1 MPTRSQVC
9 TWIAVAGLLAP
20 SLAAGQDRTE
30 REIVELIV
38 RDGPQA
44 RAIRAEAEVTRR
56 EQLAR
61 LAYPNPAVTWSREG
75 AGFTE
80 FLQAEQSLP
89 LFGTRASLA
98 RAGVAATAA
107 AEADRDVRLWQLRA
121 EAVAAVARFT
131 AEQERAA
138 SAASQIREIER
149 LIEILRTREAE
160 GEGSRFDRLRADQEL
175 RDVRQQA
182 TAAAASVAVARA
194 TLTGLLPAGI
204 VITTIAP
211 ETFATASPSP
221 QSPPLPSHTAA
232 LPSPAQ
238 PQVPS
243 ASGAALPS
251 LDALT
256 ARASS
261 ARAELRALTEAA
273 RQAASEAEA
282 ARRARLP
289 APTIF
294 GGLKRADND
303 DGVRERGGVFGVTV
317 DIPLFDRG
325 GREAARWTAEG
336 ARVAA
341 EHAATER
348 RIHSEIAGAVDVLAL
363 RQAALAQ
370 EDPASAKE
378 LAHIAE
384 VAYREGEVGILEL
397 LDAVRTAARAR
408 DRAIDIRLDARLAR
422 IALERV
428 VGEPLWP

>member
-1 MPTRSQVC
+1 MPTRSQVY
-9 TWIAVAGLLAP
+9 TWIAVAGLFAP

-80 FLQAEQSLP
+80 FFQAEQSLP
-89 LFGTRASLA
+89 LFGVRASLA

-107 AEADRDVRLWQLRA
+107 AEADRDVRLWQLRT
-121 EAVAAVARFT
+121 EAGAAVARLV

-138 SAASQIREIER
+138 SATTQIGEIER

-160 GEGSRFDRLRADQEL
+160 GEGSRFDRLRAEQEL
-175 RDVRQQA
+175 RDIRQQA
-182 TAAAASVAVARA
+182 TAASAAVAEARA

-204 VITTIAP
+204 VVTTIAP
-211 ETFATASPSP
+211 ATPSGTAS
-221 QSPPLPSHTAA
+221 
-232 LPSPAQ
+232 
-238 PQVPS
+238 QVPTV
-243 ASGAALPS
+243 PS
-251 LDALT
+251 VDALI
-256 ARASS
+256 ARATS
-261 ARAELRALTEAA
+261 ARAELRALT
-273 RQAASEAEA
+273 QATQQATSEAEA

-289 APTIF
+289 APTVF

-303 DGVRERGGVFGVTV
+303 DSRERGGVFGVTV
-317 DIPLFDRG
+317 GIPLFDRG
-325 GREAARWTAEG
+325 GRDAARWSAEG
-336 ARVAA
+336 ERVAA
-341 EHAATER
+341 ERAATER
-348 RIHSEIAGAVDVLAL
+348 RIHSEIAGAAEVLAL

-370 EDPASAKE
+370 EDQASAKE
-378 LAHIAE
+378 LAQIAE

-397 LDAVRTAARAR
+397 LDAARTAARAR
-408 DRAIDIRLDARLAR
+408 DRAIDIRLDARLAQ

>member
-9 TWIAVAGLLAP
+9 TWIAVAGLFAP

-44 RAIRAEAEVTRR
+44 RAIRAETEVTRR

-61 LAYPNPAVTWSREG
+61 LAYPNPAVTWSRES

-80 FLQAEQSLP
+80 FFQAEQSLP

-121 EAVAAVARFT
+121 EAGAAVARLV

-138 SAASQIREIER
+138 SAATQIREIDR

-160 GEGSRFDRLRADQEL
+160 GEGSRFDRLRAEQEL
-175 RDVRQQA
+175 RDIRQQA
-182 TAAAASVAVARA
+182 TAATAAVAEARA
-194 TLTGLLPAGI
+194 TLTGLLPVGI
-204 VITTIAP
+204 VVTTIAP
-211 ETFATASPSP
+211 ATAS
-221 QSPPLPSHTAA
+221 AA
-232 LPSPAQ
+232 ASQAPT
-238 PQVPS
+238 VPS
-243 ASGAALPS
+243 V
-251 LDALT
+251 DALI
-256 ARASS
+256 ARASA
-261 ARAELRALTEAA
+261 ARAELRALA
-273 RQAASEAEA
+273 QATQQATSEAEA

-289 APTIF
+289 APTVF
-294 GGLKRADND
+294 GGLKRADNE
-303 DGVRERGGVFGVTV
+303 GVRERGGVFGVTV
-317 DIPLFDRG
+317 GIPLFDRG
-325 GREAARWTAEG
+325 EREAARWDAEG
-336 ARVAA
+336 ERVAA
-341 EHAATER
+341 ERAATER

-363 RQAALAQ
+363 RQSALAQ

-378 LAHIAE
+378 LAQIAE

-408 DRAIDIRLDARLAR
+408 DRAIDIRLDARLAQ

-428 VGEPLWP
+428 VGESLWP